1 MTQALVLIGS
11 LLPLAFCKSPSM
23 AIQCLRVI
31 KHSLSTGLSCWLYFG
46 EAVCREMIRFASL
59 PVSLDLCLLRKSRTL
74 FQCPLCSM
82 LERCIRRR
90 IPSML
95 GCTASTICSPETN
108 LTD

>member
-1 MTQALVLIGS
+1 MTQTLVLIGS

-31 KHSLSTGLSCWLYFG
+31 KHSLSTGLSCWLYSG
-46 EAVCREMIRFASL
+46 EAVCREMNRFASL

-74 FQCPLCSM
+74 FQCPLCSR

-90 IPSML
+90 IPSIL
-95 GCTASTICSPETN
+95 GCTASTTCSPETN